1 MRISDWSSDVCSSD
15 LTLEDHSGIASADGG
30 GNSVLNGLGSDAEPR
45 HDVTARPDIQHRQAF
60 SLLHPNID
68 SAFGLAQDCSDLVRR
83 VVHSIEIVTEDFDRD
98 VTAHPG
104 DQFVEAHLDRLG
116 YLKRAART
124 ALDRMSTRLNSSH

>member
-1 MRISDWSSDVCSSD
+1 MIIFFFKQKTAYEMRISDWSSDVCSSD
-15 LTLEDHSGIASADGG
+15 
-30 GNSVLNGLGSDAEPR
+30 
-45 HDVTARPDIQHRQAF
+45 
-60 SLLHPNID
+60 LLHPNID

-116 YLKRAART
+116 YLKRAARNAFEDCLHLCHEISLGQ
-124 ALDRMSTRLNSSH
+124 ALVGPLAFRLHDDERQDRKSTRVKPSN

>member
-1 MRISDWSSDVCSSD
+1 MSYVLLARFVYFLCLIIRRPPRSTRTA
-15 LTLEDHSGIASADGG
+15 TLCPYTTLFRSDHSGLASADGG

-68 SAFGLAQDCSDLVRR
+68 SALGLAQDCSDLVRR

-104 DQFVEAHLDRLG
+104 DQFVEIGRAHV
-116 YLKRAART
+116 
-124 ALDRMSTRLNSSH
+124 